1 VVIALLFLLR
11 HCIAHRIRLP
21 CCGGVGILNWISW
34 WRRSGVDSVSGFGC
48 DGGLEDV
55 GSAERAVDVRAE
67 PGVDAGDVERV
78 AALGQQAHELAV
90 LELAEA
96 DGAVRRAE
104 ERRPGAVPRRGDGVN
119 GRLVQPHGPDVPDVV
134 DHPAAAVGV
143 VARVRRRGGSGGRE
157 ERLPPPPPHLP
168 APHGDRDAEED
179 QRDED
184 NRGDGDESVRDQAAV
199 VIVPAPAGGDAG
211 WGAVRVYPSLVP
223 PAPGGVTDGS
233 RRRRDMR
240 RARLRRRRQ
249 AALGCRGRG
258 EVEVGKRRGPRASMI
273 VAVSVAQVGL
283 PVEPTA
289 AEPPHLWAVDRAASD
304 RRGTGHRPQGA
315 CCRCRRSRGG
325 DARGKWE
332 EGRGRGKLVG
342 RVGFCL
348 FA

>member
-104 ERRPGAVPRRGDGVN
+104 EPRPGAVPRRGDGVN

-134 DHPAAAVGV
+134 DDPGAAAALGV
-143 VARVRRRGGSGGRE
+143 IARLRRRCRGGGRE

-184 NRGDGDESVRDQAAV
+184 ERGDGDESVCDHAAV
-199 VIVPAPAGGDAG
+199 VAVPAPAGGDAG

-223 PAPGGVTDGS
+223 PAPGAVTEGS

-240 RARLRRRRQ
+240 RERLRRRRQ

-258 EVEVGKRRGPRASMI
+258 GLEVGAPRASII

-289 AEPPHLWAVDRAASD
+289 AEPPHLWTVDRAASD

-325 DARGKWE
+325 DARGKWK
-332 EGRGRGKLVG
+332 EGRGWGKLVG
-342 RVGFCL
+342 RVDFCL